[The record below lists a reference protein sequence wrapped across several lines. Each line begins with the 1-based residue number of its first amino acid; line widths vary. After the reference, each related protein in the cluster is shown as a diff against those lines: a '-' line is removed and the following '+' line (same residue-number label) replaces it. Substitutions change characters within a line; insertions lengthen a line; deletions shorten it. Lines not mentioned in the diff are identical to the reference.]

1 MGSPAAPRCTRLS
14 SVADEVERGRAAFAR
29 RAWGDAAALLAA
41 AAPSDV
47 DDLERLAVAAQLAG
61 HADESEQAWTA
72 AHLECARL
80 GDADRAV
87 RCAFWLGFALL
98 LRGDIAQGGGWLG
111 RAARMAEEAG
121 PVGAG
126 HGFLLVPAILEALD
140 GGDHGRA
147 GALAAE
153 AVDIAQRFADPDL
166 LAFGLLCRGEASI
179 AARDVD
185 PGLRLLDEAMLS
197 VTTADV
203 SPITTGIVYCA
214 VIEACVDAFDVRRAA
229 EWTEALRRWCA
240 AQPQMVVFQ
249 GQCLVHRS
257 QILQARGAWADAV
270 AEAEHACRRLADPP
284 HPALAYALYQQGELH
299 RLRGDLADA
308 ERAYR
313 AASEQGFE
321 PAPGFALLRLAQS
334 NVRSAVV
341 AVRRMAEE
349 SRGGIRHPG
358 ILAAA
363 VEVLLAAGEVDRARS
378 ACVELDGLAGTSD
391 TPLLRAAADHAIG
404 SVLLAEGDA
413 TGALPALRR
422 AYATWRELEM
432 PFDAARARVQV
443 ALACRALGDDDAAA
457 LELDAA
463 RATFERL
470 GARPDLARVAE
481 LAAQPF
487 RRRPGT
493 LTARECE
500 VLRLVATGRTN
511 REIAAE
517 LVISEHTVAR
527 HLQNIFSKLDLP
539 SRAAATAYAYEH
551 GLV

>member
-1 MGSPAAPRCTRLS
+1 VG
-14 SVADEVERGRAAFAR
+14 DEVERGRAAFAR
-29 RAWGDAAALLAA
+29 RAWGEASALLAA

-61 HADESEQAWTA
+61 HTDESEQAWA
-72 AHLECARL
+72 RAHLECARL

-98 LRGDIAQGGGWLG
+98 LRGDVAQAGGWLG
-111 RAARMAEEAG
+111 RAARMAEQAG

-126 HGFLLVPAILEALD
+126 HGFLLVPAFLEAVG
-140 GGDHGRA
+140 GGDHARA

-153 AVDIAQRFADPDL
+153 AVEIAQRFADPDL
-166 LAFGLLCRGEASI
+166 LALGLLCGGEARL
-179 AARDVD
+179 AAREVG
-185 PGLRLLDEAMLS
+185 PGLRFLDEAMLS

-203 SPITTGIVYCA
+203 SPVTAGIVYCA
-214 VIEACVDAFDVRRAA
+214 VIEACLHAFEVRRAA
-229 EWTEALRRWCA
+229 EWTEALSRWCA
-240 AQPQMVVFQ
+240 AQPQMVAYR

-257 QILQARGAWADAV
+257 QILQARGDW
-270 AEAEHACRRLADPP
+270 AEAVTEAEQARRRLSEPP
-284 HPALAYALYQQGELH
+284 HPALGLALYQQGELH

-321 PAPGFALLRLAQS
+321 PAPGFALLRLAQG

-341 AVRRMAEE
+341 AVRRMVEE
-349 SRGGIRHPG
+349 SRGGLRHPVM
-358 ILAAA
+358 LAAA
-363 VEVLLAAGEVDRARS
+363 VEVLLATGEVDGARS
-378 ACVELDGLAGTSD
+378 ACAELAGLARTSD
-391 TPLLRAAADHAIG
+391 TLLLGAEADYAAG
-404 SVLLAEGDA
+404 SVLLAEGEA
-413 TGALPALRR
+413 TAALAALRR
-422 AYATWRELEM
+422 ACATWRELEM
-432 PFDAARARVQV
+432 PFETARTRLQV
-443 ALACRALGDDDAAA
+443 ALAYRALGDDDGAA

-470 GARPDLARVAE
+470 GARPHLARVAQ
-481 LAAQPF
+481 LAAPLP
-487 RRRPGT
+487 REPGA
-493 LTARECE
+493 LTARERE

-527 HLQNIFSKLDLP
+527 HLQNIFGKLDLP

>member
-1 MGSPAAPRCTRLS
+1 
-14 SVADEVERGRAAFAR
+14 VVDEVERGRAAFAR
-29 RAWGDAAALLAA
+29 RAWAEACAHLAA
-41 AAPSDV
+41 ASDV
-47 DDLERLAVAAQLAG
+47 DDVERLAVAAYLAG
-61 HADESEQAWTA
+61 RAEESERAWA
-72 AHLECARL
+72 RAHLECARL

-98 LRGDIAQGGGWLG
+98 LAGDVAQAGGWLG
-111 RAARMAEEAG
+111 RAARLAEQAG

-126 HGFLLVPAILEALD
+126 SGLLLVPMFLEALG
-140 GGDHGRA
+140 GGDQTRA

-153 AVDIAQRFADPDL
+153 MVEIAQRFADPDL
-166 LAFGLLCRGEASI
+166 LALGLLCRGEASL
-179 AARDVD
+179 AAREAG

-214 VIEACVDAFDVRRAA
+214 VIEACMNAFDVRRAA
-229 EWTEALRRWCA
+229 EWTDALSRWCA
-240 AQPQMVVFQ
+240 AQPQLVAFR
-249 GQCLVHRS
+249 GSCLVHRS
-257 QILQARGAWADAV
+257 QILQARGAWAEAY
-270 AEAEHACRRLADPP
+270 AEAEQARRRLSDPP
-284 HPALAYALYQQGELH
+284 HVALGLALYQLGELH

-313 AASEQGFE
+313 AASEHGFE
-321 PAPGFALLRLAQS
+321 PAPAFALLRLAQG

-349 SRGGIRHPG
+349 SRGSPRHPEV
-358 ILAAA
+358 LAAA
-363 VEVLLAAGEVDRARS
+363 VEVLLAAGEVGAAGA
-378 ACVELDGLAGTSD
+378 ACAELAQLAQASD
-391 TPLLRAAADHAIG
+391 TPLLRAGADYASG
-404 SVLLAEGDA
+404 SVLLAEGNPTA
-413 TGALPALRR
+413 ALAALRR
-422 AYATWRELEM
+422 ACATWRELEM
-432 PFDAARARVQV
+432 PYDTARARMQV
-443 ALACRALGDDDAAA
+443 ALACRALGDDDSAA

-481 LAAQPF
+481 LAPSPVG
-487 RRRPGT
+487 RPPGT
-493 LTARECE
+493 LTRRECE

-527 HLQNIFSKLDLP
+527 HLQNIFGKLDLP